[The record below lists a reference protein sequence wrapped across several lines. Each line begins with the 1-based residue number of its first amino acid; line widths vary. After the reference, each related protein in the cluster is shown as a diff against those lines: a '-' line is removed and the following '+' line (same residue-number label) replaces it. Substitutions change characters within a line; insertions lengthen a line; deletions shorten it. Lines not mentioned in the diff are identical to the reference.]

1 MIRVVNWKEILPK
14 FEPSINLSSTYD
26 IEYMG
31 LALNHSYMV
40 KVGDVYGI
48 LEPMDDGILV
58 RHVVGKGL
66 RKALIMVQEYFQ
78 CPIYCHAEG
87 SRARLYKRMGFI
99 QLQDGRLKYDRI
111 TNTK

>member
-14 FEPSINLSSTYD
+14 FEPSIKLGSTYD
-26 IEYMG
+26 IEYVG
-31 LALNHSYMV
+31 LALEHSYMV

-66 RKALIMVQEYFQ
+66 KEALKIVSDYFLV
-78 CPIYCHAEG
+78 PIYCDATG
-87 SRARLYKRMGFI
+87 SRARLYKQMEFKEVS
-99 QLQDGRLKYDRI
+99 DGRYCY
-111 TNTK
+111 TK